1 MAANVSSDSILAMR
15 RNSMK
20 MLASVIGVLGLS
32 MLLGAADAP
41 SPVVYMDASKVAEAL
56 AKTGLITNNAEYMV
70 AGAHREK
77 PGQVEV
83 HEKTTDILFVVDGE
97 ALYVTGGKM
106 IDGKQT
112 RPGEWLGTGIEG
124 GTEHHLKKGDVI
136 VVPPNTPHW
145 FKEVTLCNSFMVRV
159 NKQ

>member
-1 MAANVSSDSILAMR
+1 
-15 RNSMK
+15 MK
-20 MLASVIGVLGLS
+20 KSLF
-32 MLLGAADAP
+32 LLGTVALLALGQATNAP
-41 SPVVYMDASKVAEAL
+41 APVVYWDAAKVADAL
-56 AKTGLITNNAEYMV
+56 AKTGLITQNAEFMI
-70 AGAHREK
+70 AGAHRDK

-112 RPGEWLGTGIEG
+112 RPGEWIGVSIEG
-124 GTEHHLKKGDVI
+124 GVEHRLKKGDVI

-145 FKEVTLCNSFMVRV
+145 FKEVTLCNSFMVRI
-159 NKQ
+159 NKP

>member
-1 MAANVSSDSILAMR
+1 MNKKTVLT
-15 RNSMK
+15 
-20 MLASVIGVLGLS
+20 GVLGFV

-41 SPVVYMDASKVAEAL
+41 APVTYMDASKVAEAL
-56 AKTGLITNNAEYMV
+56 AKTGLIASNAEYMV

-77 PGQVEV
+77 PGQVEL
-83 HEKTTDILFVVDGE
+83 HEKTTDILFVVEGE

-112 RPGEWLGTGIEG
+112 RPGEWIGANIEG
-124 GTEHHLKKGDVI
+124 GVEHHLKKGDVI
-136 VVPPNTPHW
+136 IVPAGTPHW

-159 NKQ
+159 NKQP

>member
-1 MAANVSSDSILAMR
+1 MKLQVGLVAALGF
-15 RNSMK
+15 
-20 MLASVIGVLGLS
+20 VIVLR
-32 MLLGAADAP
+32 AADAP
-41 SPVVYMDASKVAEAL
+41 APVVYMDAAKVAEAL
-56 AKTGLITNNAEYMV
+56 AKTGLITTNSEFMV

-112 RPGEWLGTGIEG
+112 RPGEWLGTSIEG
-124 GTEHHLKKGDVI
+124 GVEHHLKKGDVI
-136 VVPPNTPHW
+136 VVPAGTPPW

-159 NKQ
+159 NKP

>member
-1 MAANVSSDSILAMR
+1 MKTRICIFCALAF
-15 RNSMK
+15 STV
-20 MLASVIGVLGLS
+20 A
-32 MLLGAADAP
+32 GAADQPAA
-41 SPVVYMDASKVAEAL
+41 VVYWDATKVAQAI
-56 AKTGLITNNAEYMV
+56 AKTGLITSNSQFMV

-106 IDGKQT
+106 IGGKQT
-112 RPGEWLGTGIEG
+112 RPGEWLGTDIEG
-124 GTEHHLKKGDVI
+124 GEEHRLKKGDVI
-136 VVPPNTPHW
+136 IVPPNTPHW

-159 NKQ
+159 NQP

>member
-1 MAANVSSDSILAMR
+1 MNIRICIICALA
-15 RNSMK
+15 
-20 MLASVIGVLGLS
+20 LS
-32 MLLGAADAP
+32 TIAVAADQPAP
-41 SPVVYMDASKVAEAL
+41 VIYWDAAKVAQAI
-56 AKTGLITNNAEYMV
+56 AKTGLITSNSQFMV

-106 IDGKQT
+106 IGGKQT
-112 RPGEWLGTGIEG
+112 RPGEWLGTDIEG
-124 GTEHHLKKGDVI
+124 GEEHHLKKGDVI
-136 VVPPNTPHW
+136 IVPPNTPHW

-159 NKQ
+159 NQP

>member
-1 MAANVSSDSILAMR
+1 
-15 RNSMK
+15 MK
-20 MLASVIGVLGLS
+20 QKMI
-32 MLLGAADAP
+32 LLGALSIAVLLPAADAP
-41 SPVVYMDASKVAEAL
+41 APVVYWDSAKVAEAI
-56 AKTGLITNNAEYMV
+56 AKTGLITTNTEFMV
-70 AGAHREK
+70 AGAHRDK

-106 IDGKQT
+106 IGGKQT
-112 RPGEWLGTGIEG
+112 RPGEWLGENIEG
-124 GTEHHLKKGDVI
+124 GVEHHLKKGDVI

-159 NKQ
+159 NRP